1 MLCFALN
8 CFIAE
13 FCFLLG
19 CCALA
24 KVSPHWTTAATEE
37 YSSFRLF
44 LFWIPNFALIFLQ
57 FNSKLDWRPM
67 EIGKSWRDARSARRI
82 VPQGTSLEN
91 SNFYSKNLKIPYP
104 SLRGYVEDHNGW
116 NYLTPGYFSDSQ
128 DQGYYARSGNEH
140 SNSHSGYYGFL
151 SSGGQGKEFFCL

>member
-1 MLCFALN
+1 
-8 CFIAE
+8 
-13 FCFLLG
+13 
-19 CCALA
+19 
-24 KVSPHWTTAATEE
+24 
-37 YSSFRLF
+37 
-44 LFWIPNFALIFLQ
+44 
-57 FNSKLDWRPM
+57 M

-140 SNSHSGYYGFL
+140 SNSPSGYYGFI
-151 SSGGQGKEFFCL
+151 SSVGQGKLAKGSFVWSRSFVGRWAFFQKNVGGGKPTEGVEVSFSQAQRRVIPIVMKEGDPATRR